1 MFRRLTPYPSP
12 LTPHP
17 STLTFF
23 AMTLP
28 ATTFPS
34 QYSVRR
40 KLLTLVGAQFHIRT
54 PSDKLLAFT
63 QLKAFKLKED
73 IRVYSDETKRTELLS
88 IQARQIIDIAAA
100 YDVTDTPTGQK
111 VGALRRK
118 GLKSI
123 LRDEWVILDASERE
137 VGLVQEES
145 AFVALLRRI
154 INLIPQSFHLKVGE
168 RVVGRAHQ
176 RFNPFILTLD
186 VDTSEDRKK
195 ELDPRLVLAAV
206 ILLAAIE
213 GRQG

>member
-1 MFRRLTPYPSP
+1 
-12 LTPHP
+12 
-17 STLTFF
+17 
-23 AMTLP
+23 MTTP
-28 ATTFPS
+28 ATTFPTK
-34 QYSVRR
+34 YTVRR
-40 KLLTLVGAQFHIRT
+40 KALTIVGAKLHVRAE
-54 PSDKLLAFT
+54 DDRLLAYT
-63 QLKAFKLKED
+63 EMKAWKLKED
-73 IRVYSDETKRTELLS
+73 IRVYADESKRTELLS

-137 VGLVQEES
+137 IGLVQEES